1 MTPRTTTPGEG
12 DCWPVG
18 LLLIAL
24 PWLIGLWLVLLAP
37 QPAAVDWSG
46 LPEYRGWAEHAY
58 TSWGGR

>member
-24 PWLIGLWLVLLAP
+24 PWVIGLWLLLLAP
-37 QPAAVDWSG
+37 QPVAVDWCQFGPWRVWG
-46 LPEYRGWAEHAY
+46 LP
-58 TSWGGR
+58 